1 VDRKAEAKKSLALD
15 VAALRAKLGPVKVG
29 LIDQWIREVNG
40 PLDQALATVIRPGAL
55 VLDLGC
61 SRGDPD
67 LPSLG
72 RGRYHLGVDID
83 LPGLRGNGIADGVA
97 CAPMHALPL
106 ADASVD
112 VIGCKWV
119 VEHLE
124 DPVRDFAEC
133 RRVLVPGGAM
143 VLLTPNAWSFF
154 TLISMAIPYRLK
166 QILKGNMFGLHEEDT
181 FRTWYRANTRRQLD
195 AAMRA
200 AGLEPGPFLR
210 LPGMWTFFIF
220 SPPLARL
227 VRRLELLQARV
238 GLLRPFLTYV
248 VATYRRPE

>member
-1 VDRKAEAKKSLALD
+1 MDRKGEAKKSLALD
-15 VAALRAKLGPVKVG
+15 VAALRAKLGPAKVA

-40 PLDQALATVIRPGAL
+40 PLDAAIAAVVAPDAL
-55 VLDLGC
+55 VLDAGC

-72 RGRYHLGVDID
+72 RGRYHLGTDVD
-83 LPGLRGNGIADGVA
+83 LAGLRANGIANGVA
-97 CAPMHALPL
+97 CAPLRALPL
-106 ADASVD
+106 RDGSVGA
-112 VIGCKWV
+112 IACKWV

-124 DPVRDFAEC
+124 DPARDFAEC
-133 RRVLVPGGAM
+133 RRVLAPGGAI

-200 AGLEPGPFLR
+200 AGLEPGPFLL

-220 SPPLARL
+220 SPRLARL
-227 VRRLELLQARV
+227 VRRLEFLQARV
-238 GLLRPFLTYV
+238 AFLRPFLTYI
-248 VATYRRPE
+248 VATYRRPA